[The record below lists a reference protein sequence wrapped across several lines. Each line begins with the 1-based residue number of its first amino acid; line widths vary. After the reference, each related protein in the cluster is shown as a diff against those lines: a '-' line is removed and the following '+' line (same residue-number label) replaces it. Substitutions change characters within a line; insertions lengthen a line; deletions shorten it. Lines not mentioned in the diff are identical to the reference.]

1 MRERTPL
8 PPSEQRALA
17 LLETTFES
25 DETTTERT
33 WIDAKTVLVDDGY
46 TEVGADDLLRSLE
59 NRGYIY
65 TVDGDIWV
73 TE

>member
-17 LLETTFES
+17 LLDAAFES
-25 DETTTERT
+25 EEGRT
-33 WIDAKTVLVDDGY
+33 WEDAQAVLAEDGY
-46 TEVGADDLLRSLE
+46 TEVSADELLQSLE

-65 TVDGDIWV
+65 TVEGDVWI